1 LGRVRGFFH
10 DLFPAAE
17 FAMASDPDPS
27 WGRFAG
33 IGLQVA
39 AGAGL
44 GALVGMW
51 LDRKYGWAPW
61 GVTVGVMIGVV
72 AGLYLLIKDAI
83 KMNKD

>member
-1 LGRVRGFFH
+1 
-10 DLFPAAE
+10 
-17 FAMASDPDPS
+17 MSKDPEQN
-27 WGRFAG
+27 WGHFAG

-51 LDRKYGWAPW
+51 LDKKYDWAPW
-61 GVTVGVMIGVV
+61 GVTVGVMIGVI